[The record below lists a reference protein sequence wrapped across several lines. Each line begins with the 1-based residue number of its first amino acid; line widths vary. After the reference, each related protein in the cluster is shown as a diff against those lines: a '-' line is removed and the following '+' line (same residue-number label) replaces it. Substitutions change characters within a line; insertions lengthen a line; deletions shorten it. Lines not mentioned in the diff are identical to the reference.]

1 MAVTVNQDTCA
12 GVQACIGVC
21 PTSALSMNADNKAVC
36 DADLCI
42 DCGVCIEVC
51 PMQAISF

>member
-21 PTSALSMNADNKAVC
+21 PTQALSLNDEGKAVC

>member
-1 MAVTVNQDTCA
+1 MAVTVNPDTCS
-12 GVQACIGVC
+12 GIQACIGVC
-21 PTSALSMNADNKAVC
+21 PTGALSMNADNKAEC
-36 DADLCI
+36 DGDLCI

>member
-1 MAVTVNQDTCA
+1 MAVIVNQETCS
-12 GVQACIGVC
+12 GVQACIGAC
-21 PTSALSMNADNKAVC
+21 PVGALSLNDDGKAVC
-36 DADLCI
+36 DANTCI

>member
-1 MAVTVNQDTCA
+1 MAVTVNQETCA

-21 PTSALSMNADNKAVC
+21 PTSALSLNDNGKAEC

>member
-1 MAVTVNQDTCA
+1 MAVIVNQETCA

-21 PTSALSMNADNKAVC
+21 PTSALSINDNGKAEC
-36 DADLCI
+36 DAGLCI

>member
-21 PTSALSMNADNKAVC
+21 PTGALSMNPDNKAEC
-36 DADLCI
+36 DAELCI